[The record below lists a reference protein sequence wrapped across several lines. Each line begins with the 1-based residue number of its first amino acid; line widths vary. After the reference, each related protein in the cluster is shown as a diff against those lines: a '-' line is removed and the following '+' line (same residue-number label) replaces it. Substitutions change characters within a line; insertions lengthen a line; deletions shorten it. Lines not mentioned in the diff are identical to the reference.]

1 MLLLVFP
8 VTVTTGKKNLNDAF
22 PSQSLLM
29 TTNLFTSLT
38 FVTSAGI
45 GPNICL
51 MSDLSTQK
59 SKHDKMPFIAPAG
72 ISLRRRNPEEA
83 L

>member
-1 MLLLVFP
+1 M
-8 VTVTTGKKNLNDAF
+8 A
-22 PSQSLLM
+22 
-29 TTNLFTSLT
+29 TNLFTSLT

-59 SKHDKMPFIAPAG
+59 SKHDKMLFI
-72 ISLRRRNPEEA
+72 ISCTSNFSLQ
-83 L
+83 